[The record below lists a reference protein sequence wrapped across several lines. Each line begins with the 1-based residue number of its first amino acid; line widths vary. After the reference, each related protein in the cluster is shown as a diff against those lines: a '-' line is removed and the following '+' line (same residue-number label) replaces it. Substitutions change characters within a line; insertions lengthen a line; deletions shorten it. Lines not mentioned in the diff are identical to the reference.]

1 MSRPKQLKHVDMAA
15 FEATPIEEMSL
26 GAEESYAL
34 YLKDIKGLH
43 QQECA
48 TLMGIS
54 RASFQQI
61 LDTAHRKV
69 AQALL
74 AGAKLKVEGG
84 EFVTQLCQMTCQQ
97 CGHHYLPHLLKDK
110 KTCPN
115 CGSGSVSCA
124 HKGVH
129 CHRLG
134 CPNAE

>member
-1 MSRPKQLKHVDMAA
+1 MSRPKQLKQVDVAA
-15 FEATPIEEMSL
+15 FEAQPLSEMTL
-26 GAEESYAL
+26 GADETYAL

-69 AQALL
+69 AEALL
-74 AGAKLKVEGG
+74 AGARLKVEGG
-84 EFVTQLCQMTCQQ
+84 EFVTSLCQMVCQS
-97 CGHHYLPHLLKDK
+97 CGHTYLPHLLKDK
-110 KTCPN
+110 KICPTCHSN
-115 CGSGSVSCA
+115 SVSCA
-124 HKGVH
+124 HKGIH

-134 CPNAE
+134 CPNAD